1 MPTSKVSALS
11 EIYKET
17 MASFGPLAPQSYL
30 HDSCMRRQHHHKRLL
45 VPVIFL
51 YHDATPTVEVLVFG
65 TLSLLSV
72 PQYCTG
78 FHHIVFHPGTMT
90 THLDASDRAVRH
102 NEAEYSA
109 GPSVTKPCFGS
120 GDSDTKGVLP
130 ELASCPDWNEI
141 EAEERRSAT
150 VFPEPEGDGESLAAI
165 SERLYTPIN
174 GLWQTRI
181 LQLFPGSPGS
191 PLHGRLSVADIV
203 LRHGLGLHANQGLVS
218 YDALSYSC
226 GEPILARRIYLQDES
241 FPISENLYLGLQSI
255 RKSQEPMVMWV
266 DAICIH
272 QANEEEK
279 SQQVVN
285 MLDIYLKADCVHV
298 WLGPCR
304 GNTEFALS
312 FLSAMKPVE
321 SHVSKCPNCLERL
334 LDGIKDVF
342 TRSWFRRTWVK
353 QEIYAAKQI
362 TTHCGQFAFT
372 GDFVEVWVA
381 TLRPLVKNRTTLL
394 ERRTK
399 RQINKAG
406 DITEAADVHLD
417 LRADQ
422 KSIVQDALR
431 RLQSFRRATPQELL
445 ARQDDEIRNP
455 HLTDDA
461 IYSLDIINVM
471 RRCSTS
477 ECGDLQD
484 HIYALLG
491 MTNLEHYTDKTVHR
505 DGEALIVDYTKSVA
519 RLFEELTR
527 HIIRRDDSLAV
538 LCLEVFY
545 GPSLSQPSV
554 AMLPSWVP
562 DLRFLTF
569 QKSWLQNRVIREHY
583 CSDQYSDE
591 CRRENLTQQR
601 HGYTT
606 LRFDKFGW
614 PLTDGPGPIARSV
627 LGNLPANQLR
637 LAGRSVGRITFG
649 REPDVADGYRFASA
663 GNEGGT

>member
-1 MPTSKVSALS
+1 
-11 EIYKET
+11 
-17 MASFGPLAPQSYL
+17 
-30 HDSCMRRQHHHKRLL
+30 
-45 VPVIFL
+45 
-51 YHDATPTVEVLVFG
+51 
-65 TLSLLSV
+65 
-72 PQYCTG
+72 
-78 FHHIVFHPGTMT
+78 MT

-226 GEPILARRIYLQDES
+226 GGPILARRIYLQDES

-255 RKSQEPMVMWV
+255 RKSQEPMFLWV

-285 MLDIYLKADCVHV
+285 MLDIYLRADRVHV

-312 FLSAMKPVE
+312 FLSAMEPVE

-342 TRSWFRRTWVK
+342 TRPWFRRTWVK

-362 TTHCGQFAFT
+362 TTYCGRFAFT
-372 GDFVEVWVA
+372 GDFVEVWMA
-381 TLRPLVKNRTTLL
+381 TLRPLNKNRTALL
-394 ERRTK
+394 ESRMRE
-399 RQINKAG
+399 AG
-406 DITEAADVHLD
+406 LPFTAAEVHFD

-422 KSIVQDALR
+422 ETIVQDAFR
-431 RLQSFRRATPQELL
+431 RLQSFRRATPRELL
-445 ARQDDEIRNP
+445 ARQDGEMRNP
-455 HLTDDA
+455 LLIDDA
-461 IYSLDIINVM
+461 SYSLDIINVM

-477 ECGDLQD
+477 ECGDLRD

-491 MTNLEHYTDKTVHR
+491 MTNIKHHTDKTVQR
-505 DGEALIVDYTKSVA
+505 NDQTLIVDYTKSVA

-527 HIIRRDDSLAV
+527 YIIRRDESLAV
-538 LCLEVFY
+538 LCLEVPY
-545 GPSLSQPSV
+545 GPSLSQPNI
-554 AMLPSWVP
+554 ATLPSWVP

-569 QKSWLQNRVIREHY
+569 QKSWLQNRVIRRHCNDEDPNERSFDSIWRLRWPRDGLVRSRY
-583 CSDQYSDE
+583 STPLRDDQSGRTPRD
-591 CRRENLTQQR
+591 
-601 HGYTT
+601 
-606 LRFDKFGW
+606 D
-614 PLTDGPGPIARSV
+614 PGPITRSA
-627 LGNLPANQLR
+627 LGNLHAN
-637 LAGRSVGRITFG
+637 
-649 REPDVADGYRFASA
+649 
-663 GNEGGT
+663 